1 MQSNAYKLRG
11 YEVAPLSIMAIR
23 SEADRVRKVLRI
35 ENDPAPNLCAFL
47 EGLVNFGITVDVR
60 DDAHKE
66 LGAVEALTVP
76 EQLLI
81 VLTEA
86 TYAKAIQ
93 NDSRTRFTIFHE
105 LGHLVLSHSKT
116 LHRSGPENVKPFQD
130 SEWQADQFAAEI
142 TMPIELIKRHQ
153 LNSAIAIQELFE
165 VSAGAAE
172 TRYSKLREKGLI

>member
-11 YEVAPLSIMAIR
+11 YEVAPLSINAIR
-23 SEADRVRKVLRI
+23 IEAERVRKVLRI
-35 ENDPAPNLCAFL
+35 EADPAPNLCMFL

-81 VLTEA
+81 VLTEE
-86 TYAKAIQ
+86 TYAKAID
-93 NDSRTRFTIFHE
+93 NDPRTRFTIFHE
-105 LGHLVLSHSKT
+105 LGHLVLSHSKKM
-116 LHRSGPENVKPFQD
+116 HRSGSENLKPFQD

-142 TMPIELIKRHQ
+142 TMPLDLIKRFR
-153 LNSAIAIQELFE
+153 LYSAIGIQELFE